1 LLACGLPPQ
10 DPMVILGYRVGELI
24 KRTISETNEDN
35 VLGISAQVAYNFFF
49 SLFPLL
55 LFIAPMLSLL
65 GDKRKLVS
73 DLLARLS
80 TVVPS
85 DAFSLLSKVVNDVVF
100 ASNAPGLISIGA
112 LLAAWSGSNIFTT
125 FEDALNTA
133 YDVKDERP
141 WWKKRLLA
149 LAVLVGWGIVI
160 FLVTAILVAGDNI
173 VHYAQ
178 TQLGM
183 GSTALDV
190 WAVVQFP
197 LAIVLLVAF
206 LYLMYWLLPYVKM
219 EKRQILVGSIVAA
232 FLFGV
237 ATLLFR
243 LYIQHFPPNKTYGTI
258 GAVMVLL
265 SWMYFVSVVIL
276 VGGELNSELH
286 HGTGSTASRKGS
298 VYAGR
303 IATGEQP
310 AQASSKID

>member
-1 LLACGLPPQ
+1 
-10 DPMVILGYRVGELI
+10 MVILGYRVNELI
-24 KRTISETNEDN
+24 KATIRETNEDN

-65 GDKRKLVS
+65 GDKRKLAS
-73 DLLARLS
+73 DLLTRLS

-85 DAFSLLSKVVNDVVF
+85 DAFSLLSKVINDVVF

-149 LAVLVGWGIVI
+149 LAVLLGWGIVI
-160 FLVTAILVAGDNI
+160 TLVTAILLAGDN
-173 VHYAQ
+173 VVSYAQ
-178 TQLGM
+178 NNLGM
-183 GSTALDV
+183 GSTALEV
-190 WAVVQFP
+190 WAIVQFP
-197 LAIVLLVAF
+197 LAIILLVAF

-219 EKRQILVGSIVAA
+219 DKRQILVGSVVAA

-243 LYIQHFPPNKTYGTI
+243 LYVQHFPPNKTYGTI

-310 AQASSKID
+310 AQASSKIE

>member
-1 LLACGLPPQ
+1 
-10 DPMVILGYRVGELI
+10 MVILGYRVGELI
-24 KRTISETNEDN
+24 KKTISETNEDN

-49 SLFPLL
+49 SLFPLM

-73 DLLARLS
+73 DLLARMS
-80 TVVPS
+80 TVLPG
-85 DAFSLLSKVVNDVVF
+85 DAFSLLSKVINDVVF
-100 ASNAPGLISIGA
+100 ASNAPGLMSIGA
-112 LLAAWSGSNIFTT
+112 LLVAWSGSNIFTT
-125 FEDALNTA
+125 FEDALNIA
-133 YDVKDERP
+133 YDVKDERS

-149 LAVLVGWGIVI
+149 LAVLVGWAIVI
-160 FLVTAILVAGDNI
+160 TLVTGILLAGDNV

-178 TQLGM
+178 TQRGT
-183 GSTALDV
+183 GSTALEV
-190 WAVVQFP
+190 WAVLQFP

-219 EKRQILVGSIVAA
+219 DKRQILVGSVVAA

-237 ATLLFR
+237 ATLVFR
-243 LYIQHFPPNKTYGTI
+243 LYVQHFPPNKTYGTI

-303 IATGEQP
+303 IASGEQP

>member
-1 LLACGLPPQ
+1 
-10 DPMVILGYRVGELI
+10 MVVLGYRVGELI
-24 KRTISETNEDN
+24 KKTISETKEDN

-65 GDKRKLVS
+65 GDKKKLVT
-73 DLLARLS
+73 DLLTRLS
-80 TVVPS
+80 TVVPT

-112 LLAAWSGSNIFTT
+112 VLAAWSGSNIFTT
-125 FEDALNTA
+125 FEGALNTA

-141 WWKKRLLA
+141 WWKQRLLA
-149 LAVLVGWGIVI
+149 LAVLLGWGLVI
-160 FLVTAILVAGDNI
+160 FLVTAILLAGDNI

-183 GSTALDV
+183 GNTALDV

-206 LYLMYWLLPYVKM
+206 LYLVYWLLPYVKM
-219 EKRQILVGSIVAA
+219 DKRQILVGSVVAA
-232 FLFGV
+232 LLFGV

-243 LYIQHFPPNKTYGTI
+243 LYVQHFPPNKTYGTI

-310 AQASSKID
+310 AQASGKIE